1 MQPQPIRET
10 FWDIEAASEHLST
23 FWDVQLLQKSPG
35 VLRLDF
41 GAVSI
46 GRCLIYECSTNVDL
60 VAAGVRAEQF
70 VTISPI
76 TSDCVASR
84 FRGKEI
90 KPGQLLLMEPRG
102 EVMQQLASGHR
113 QVAVSIP
120 VDLFRRVAAAEF
132 IPEDRLDSFIT
143 WRTLILSERKLHLLH
158 DMISGI
164 LGGNF
169 PGSER
174 PDADLLLT
182 ESISELL
189 FDDETRDGKLLS
201 RRNRRRITWEAV
213 DLIRS
218 RFHRPPTILELCE
231 ITGTSRRTLFYAFD
245 DLLGLSPRA
254 YINKVRLDAAR
265 RMIIR
270 NRDKRCIQRI
280 ARELGFM
287 HEGQFSI
294 DYSSAFGET
303 PSQTRRRFIRLRD
316 RATEDRGTGVL
327 GL

>member
-1 MQPQPIRET
+1 MRPQLIRET
-10 FWDIEAASEHLST
+10 FWDVEIASQRLST
-23 FWDVQLLQKSPG
+23 FWDVQLLQTTPG
-35 VLRLDF
+35 ALRLDF
-41 GAVSI
+41 GVVAV
-46 GRCLIYECSTNVDL
+46 GRCAVYECSTNVAL
-60 VAAGVRAEQF
+60 VAAGARTEQF

-76 TSDCVASR
+76 TSDCAASR

-90 KPGQLLLMEPRG
+90 KPEQLLLMEPRG

-120 VDLFRRVAAAEF
+120 VDLFRRVAVAEF
-132 IPEDRLDSFIT
+132 IPEDRLDALIT
-143 WRTLILSERKLHLLH
+143 WRTLILSDKKLHVLH
-158 DMISGI
+158 HMISCI
-164 LGGNF
+164 LDGNY
-169 PGSER
+169 PGLER
-174 PDADLLLT
+174 PDADVLLT
-182 ESISELL
+182 ESILELL
-189 FDDETRDGKLLS
+189 FDDETRDGKILPH
-201 RRNRRRITWEAV
+201 RNRRRITWEAI
-213 DLIRS
+213 DLIQS
-218 RFHRPPTILELCE
+218 RFHHPPSILELCE

-265 RMIIR
+265 RMIIK

-303 PSQTRRRFIRLRD
+303 PSQTRQRFSRL
-316 RATEDRGTGVL
+316 
-327 GL
+327 